1 MKNNKIVLIVLVLTA
16 FCIMGCGSSADV
28 KKAAPVPI
36 RYSFAE
42 TNNSNMGAVIKF
54 VKEQKEG
61 IRFYD
66 CDGVM
71 IPAPAEGTY
80 WLPDILFPAEKPMEL
95 RVYIYWNEDQ
105 SGERRRGIYKC
116 PPLEAG
122 KEYKLWFKGTLN
134 GGKIYLTYSNV
145 DKIVFSFKGQPQFE
159 ILHEQIIPPLPK

>member
-1 MKNNKIVLIVLVLTA
+1 MKTNKIVWVVFVLAA
-16 FCIMGCGSSADV
+16 FCIMGCGSSADS
-28 KKAAPVPI
+28 KKLDPLPV

-42 TNNSNMGAVIKF
+42 TNNANMGAIIKF
-54 VKEQKEG
+54 VKEKKEG

-71 IPAPAEGTY
+71 VPAPDAGTY
-80 WLPDILFPAEKPMEL
+80 WLPDMLFPADQAMDI

-105 SGERRRGIYKC
+105 FGERRRGIYRC

-122 KEYKLWFKGTLN
+122 KEYKLWFKGTLK
-134 GGKIYLTYSNV
+134 GGKIYLTYSKV
-145 DKIVFSFKGQPQFE
+145 DKLTFSSKGDPQFE